1 LRCREMGSLA
11 GFLRLMRP
19 LNCVMMGFAVIVGA
33 ALASGLRFPPEAWRG
48 LLLSFL
54 TAFALTGGAM
64 AVNDYYDREIDAV
77 NEPQRPIPS
86 GAVSPGEALL
96 LFVLL
101 TLLGLSTALLT
112 SLRCLVMAAFAWSVM
127 TLYSTRGKRTGL
139 PGNLLVSTCVSLPFL
154 YGALALGG
162 DLPPSSLLFSSMAFL
177 SNTAREVAKGIVDI
191 EGDAR
196 GGIRTIAVA
205 YGPRA
210 AALTAAT
217 LNSVAVLL
225 SILPWLWH
233 LVSPWYLPLVSTA
246 DVGFIASSLW
256 LLREPRRER
265 AKKIKSLFLLWMGLG
280 LLGFLAG
287 SIRG

>member
-1 LRCREMGSLA
+1 MGSLA

-96 LFVLL
+96 LFFLL

-139 PGNLLVSTCVSLPFL
+139 PGNLLVSTCVSLPFI

-177 SNTAREVAKGIVDI
+177 SNTAREVAKGIADI
-191 EGDAR
+191 KGDVR
-196 GGIRTIAVA
+196 GGIKTIAVT
-205 YGPRA
+205 YGPRT
-210 AALTAAT
+210 AALTVVA
-217 LNSVAVLL
+217 LNSAAVLL

-233 LVSPWYLPLVSTA
+233 LVSPWYLPTISA
-246 DVGFIASSLW
+246 SDVGFISSSLW
-256 LLREPRRER
+256 LLRDPHQKR
-265 AKKIKSLFLLWMGLG
+265 AKWAKRLFLLWMGLG
-280 LLGFLAG
+280 LIGFLIG
-287 SIRG
+287 SFRR